1 MTDQTASTNQSPAT
15 QSLPPAVIAVPVG
28 QAALTALGRAVER
41 AQSGD
46 PFARVVVVAD
56 HIDAASSVRHWLG
69 ALGVVNVTVQ
79 TGGRLAADL
88 AQPGLRPA
96 GATQTAAL
104 RPLTRTLES
113 QAVRQVADAAIDS
126 AGLPLSPAG
135 RRRLCQSIAAA
146 FREMQER
153 PRPHGADAST
163 GAAPFNS
170 TPIDIE
176 KRFGEYRAL
185 LRERGYY
192 TRGELPE
199 LAAVA
204 VDSHWSPGD
213 LPATIYY
220 LPRRFTAPEMRLV
233 RALLDQDRCQVIIGL
248 TNDADADAPV
258 VELATV
264 LGAPDSGIADQAD
277 RHHLQHPLQPQHL
290 QPQHPLQQK
299 ADAGTLSIVAAPDP
313 TEEVR
318 AVVRR
323 IASDADAAPFY
334 RTAIV
339 HRQLAPYA
347 SLLRQE
353 LTFAGIPFAGLER
366 RTLADTLPGRLL
378 LGLVDL
384 AVAGGPEPNG
394 NPGTNGNPRTNG
406 TVDRERL
413 IDWLTSAPVKYQT
426 RPAAGDGPGRWRT
439 TPAAGWA
446 QLARNARANGPAAQW
461 TSRLKAHIDQQQRR
475 AAYYAGVNTSAGD
488 GDGDGAGD
496 AAGEHPQLQRDRH
509 LADELS
515 RFVNSL
521 AWRLRELANP
531 PDPSWESV
539 AALLNQAFDDY
550 RWREPGQRDDN
561 QSDDN
566 QRIRDAVDAL
576 ANLADWDTDYSIR
589 VLQETIHESLQTPVS
604 DRGRPVGAGVYIGPP
619 AGIVGIRYQTVYMV
633 GLIEGEFPPRPR
645 SNPWL
650 HDDAARLR
658 HDTALERYDFLG
670 ALAAADEAVL
680 CYPAVREQQYA
691 AHPSRWLTEAA
702 NGRHHAAGNPERL
715 TYETLTADA
724 DARPWLTVIP
734 SRESGLRQLSAH
746 ANGHTP
752 ATQPATVQ
760 PADGAD
766 YNLMHLIAHPRLT
779 LAAHPAVQQESRLV
793 RALEGRLARRSNLLT
808 EWDGRVG
815 EDVPRMMALGT
826 RQQPVSASR
835 LEMWA
840 RCPYQY
846 FLSRSLGLEGLP
858 EAEAEEISALDR
870 GSLVHRILERFVG
883 APARDLETLLAVAVD
898 EFAAAEQQ
906 GITGYHLLW
915 EIQQATIR
923 DRLAE
928 LLAAETE
935 WLGDVNSVVSAAEV
949 SFGPGTGV
957 GEVSVAVHGL
967 GDVWFRGAIDRLDV
981 LPDSVRVRDFKT
993 GAPGNYLVGKQGGP
1007 PKYSV
1012 GNGQALQLPIYL
1024 AAAEALRR
1032 QGVLHWR
1039 NRRLQLPI
1047 YLAAAETLHSNL
1059 PAEATYCFPLDQ
1071 SRPLGHDP
1079 YTNTVENAAEL
1090 HATLSAIVGTARRG
1104 IFPAAPDSDGG
1115 RGGNCQF
1122 CNFNR
1127 LCPVRRYHTWEN
1139 KRRNDPDVQ
1148 QFNALKGLDQT
1159 PDDDQGETDGDS

>member
-1 MTDQTASTNQSPAT
+1 MTSQTASTNQP
-15 QSLPPAVIAVPVG
+15 PPAVITVPVG
-28 QAALTALGRAVER
+28 QAALTALGQAVKR

-46 PFARVVVVAD
+46 QFAQVVVVAD
-56 HIDAASSVRHWLG
+56 HLDAASSVRHWLG

-88 AQPGLRPA
+88 AQPRLRPE
-96 GATQTAAL
+96 GATPYAAL

-113 QAVRQVADAAIDS
+113 RAVRQVAGPAIDS
-126 AGLPLSPAG
+126 AGLQLSPAG
-135 RRRLCQSIAAA
+135 RRRLYQSIAAA

-153 PRPHGADAST
+153 ARPDGADAST
-163 GAAPFNS
+163 GAALLDS
-170 TPIDIE
+170 TPLDIE
-176 KRFGEYRAL
+176 KLFGEYRAL
-185 LRERGYY
+185 LRGRGYY

-204 VDSHWSPGD
+204 VDSHWSSGD
-213 LPATIYY
+213 IPATIYY

-233 RALLDQDRCQVIIGL
+233 RALLDKDRCQVIIGL
-248 TNDADADAPV
+248 NNDADADAPV

-264 LGAPDSGIADQAD
+264 LGATDSDISDQAD
-277 RHHLQHPLQPQHL
+277 RQHLQQPPQLQHQLQTQHHLQL
-290 QPQHPLQQK
+290 QHPLQQK
-299 ADAGTLSIVAAPDP
+299 ADAGTLSIVAATDP

-318 AVVRR
+318 AVVRQ
-323 IASDADAAPFY
+323 IASDADGTPFY

-339 HRQLAPYA
+339 HRQIAPYA

-384 AVAGGPEPNG
+384 AVAGGPE
-394 NPGTNGNPRTNG
+394 TNGDI
-406 TVDRERL
+406 DRERL

-426 RPAAGDGPGRWRT
+426 RPTAGDGPARWRT

-446 QLARNARANGPAAQW
+446 QLARAARANGPAAQW
-461 TSRLKAHIDQQQRR
+461 TSRLKAHVDLQQRR
-475 AAYYAGVNTSAGD
+475 AAHYAGVNTSAGD
-488 GDGDGAGD
+488 AD
-496 AAGEHPQLQRDRH
+496 GEHPQLQRDRH

-515 RFVNSL
+515 RFVTSL

-531 PDPSWESV
+531 PDASWESV
-539 AALLNQAFDDY
+539 AALLKQVFDDY
-550 RWREPGQRDDN
+550 LWREPGQRDDN
-561 QSDDN
+561 Q
-566 QRIRDAVDAL
+566 RIEDAVDGL
-576 ANLADWDTDYSIR
+576 ANLAEWDTDYSIR
-589 VLQETIHESLQTPVS
+589 VLQETIYESLETPVS
-604 DRGRPVGAGVYIGPP
+604 DRGRPVGGGVYIGPP
-619 AGIVGIRYQTVYMV
+619 AGIVGTRYQTVYAV
-633 GLIEGEFPPRPR
+633 GMIEREFPPRPR

-650 HDDAARLR
+650 HDDATRLR
-658 HDTALERYDFLG
+658 HDSALERYDFLG
-670 ALAAADEAVL
+670 AMAAADEAVL
-680 CYPAVREQQYA
+680 CYPAVREQHYA

-702 NGRHHAAGNPERL
+702 NGLHHAAGHPERL
-715 TYETLTADA
+715 TYETLAADS

-752 ATQPATVQ
+752 TIQ

-766 YNLMHLIAHPRLT
+766 YNLMHLIAHPPLT
-779 LAAHPAVQQESRLV
+779 LAAHPALQQEIRLV
-793 RALEGRLARRSNLLT
+793 RALEGRLARRSNFLT
-808 EWDGRVG
+808 EWDGRLG

-826 RQQPVSASR
+826 REQPVSASR

-846 FLSRSLGLEGLP
+846 FLARSLGLEGLP
-858 EAEAEEISALDR
+858 EAESEEISALDR

-883 APARDLETLLAVAVD
+883 APARDLETLLSVAVD

-915 EIQQATIR
+915 EIQKATIR
-923 DRLAE
+923 ERLAG
-928 LLAAETE
+928 LFDAETE
-935 WLGDVNSVVSAAEV
+935 WQGDVGSVASDAEV
-949 SFGPGTGV
+949 NFGPGTGV
-957 GEVSVAVHGL
+957 GEVCVAVPGL

-993 GAPGNYLVGKQGGP
+993 GAPGNYLVGKQGGR

-1012 GNGQALQLPIYL
+1012 SNGTA
-1024 AAAEALRR
+1024 
-1032 QGVLHWR
+1032 
-1039 NRRLQLPI
+1039 LQLPI

-1059 PAEATYCFPLDQ
+1059 PAEASYCFPLDQ
-1071 SRPLGHDP
+1071 SRPLGSDP
-1079 YTNTVENAAEL
+1079 YTNTVENAEEF

-1127 LCPVRRYHTWEN
+1127 LCPVRRYYTWEN
-1139 KRRNDPDVQ
+1139 KRQNDPDVQ
-1148 QFNALKGLDQT
+1148 RFNALKGLDQSL
-1159 PDDDQGETDGDS
+1159 DDDQDNTDGDS

>member
-1 MTDQTASTNQSPAT
+1 MTSQTASTNQP
-15 QSLPPAVIAVPVG
+15 PPAVITVPMG
-28 QAALTALGRAVER
+28 EAALTALGEAVKR

-46 PFARVVVVAD
+46 AFARVVVVAD
-56 HIDAASSVRHWLG
+56 HLDAASSVRHWLG
-69 ALGVVNVTVQ
+69 AFGVVNVTVQ
-79 TGGRLAADL
+79 TGGRLGADL
-88 AQPGLRPA
+88 AQPGLRPE
-96 GATQTAAL
+96 GATQPAAL
-104 RPLTRTLES
+104 RPLSRTLES

-126 AGLPLSPAG
+126 AGLQLSPAG
-135 RRRLCQSIAAA
+135 RRRLYQSVAAA

-153 PRPHGADAST
+153 PRPYGAEAST
-163 GAAPFNS
+163 GAAPFDS

-185 LRERGYY
+185 LRGRGYY

-204 VDSHWSPGD
+204 VDSHWSSGD
-213 LPATIYY
+213 IPATIYY

-233 RALLDQDRCQVIIGL
+233 RALLDKDRCQVIIGL

-264 LGAPDSGIADQAD
+264 LGAPDSGISGQAD
-277 RHHLQHPLQPQHL
+277 RRHLR
-290 QPQHPLQQK
+290 HPLQQK
-299 ADAGTLSIVAAPDP
+299 ADAGTLSIVAATDP

-318 AVVRR
+318 AVVRQ
-323 IASDADAAPFY
+323 IASDADATPFH

-339 HRQLAPYA
+339 HRQIAPYA

-366 RTLADTLPGRLL
+366 RALADTLPGRLL

-394 NPGTNGNPRTNG
+394 NI
-406 TVDRERL
+406 DRERL
-413 IDWLTSAPVKYQT
+413 IDWLTSAPVKYRT
-426 RPAAGDGPGRWRT
+426 RPAAGDGPARWRT

-446 QLARNARANGPAAQW
+446 QLARSARANGPGTQW
-461 TSRLKAHIDQQQRR
+461 TSRLRAHVDQQQRR
-475 AAYYAGVNTSAGD
+475 ADHYAGVNTT
-488 GDGDGAGD
+488 AGD
-496 AAGEHPQLQRDRH
+496 ADGEHPQLQRDRH

-515 RFVNSL
+515 RFVNGL
-521 AWRLRELANP
+521 ALRLGELANP
-531 PDPSWESV
+531 PDRSWESV
-539 AALLNQAFDDY
+539 AALLKQVFDEY
-550 RWREPGQRDDN
+550 LWRESRQRDDN
-561 QSDDN
+561 Q
-566 QRIRDAVDAL
+566 RIEGAVDAL
-576 ANLADWDTDYSIR
+576 ANLAEWHTDYSIR
-589 VLQETIHESLQTPVS
+589 VLQETIYESLDTPVS

-619 AGIVGIRYQTVYMV
+619 DGIVGASYQTVYAAGM
-633 GLIEGEFPPRPR
+633 IEREFPPRPR

-670 ALAAADEAVL
+670 AMAAADQAVL
-680 CYPAVREQQYA
+680 CYPAVREQHYA

-702 NGRHHAAGNPERL
+702 NGLHHAAGHPERL
-715 TYETLTADA
+715 TYETLAADI
-724 DARPWLTVIP
+724 DAKPWLTVIP

-752 ATQPATVQ
+752 TIQ
-760 PADGAD
+760 PADGVD
-766 YNLMHLIAHPRLT
+766 YNLMHLMAHPKFT
-779 LAAHPAVQQESRLV
+779 LAAHPALQQEIRLV
-793 RALEGRLARRSNLLT
+793 RALEGRLARRSNFLT

-846 FLSRSLGLEGLP
+846 FLSRNLGLEGLP
-858 EAEAEEISALDR
+858 KAESEEISALDR

-883 APARDLETLLAVAVD
+883 APARDLETLLAVVVD

-915 EIQQATIR
+915 EIQKATII
-923 DRLAE
+923 DRLAG
-928 LLAAETE
+928 LFAAETE
-935 WLGDVNSVVSAAEV
+935 WLGDAGLVVSDAEV
-949 SFGPGTGV
+949 NFGPGTGV
-957 GEVSVAVHGL
+957 GEVSVAVPGL
-967 GDVWFRGAIDRLDV
+967 GEVWFRGAIDRLDV

-993 GAPGNYLVGKQGGP
+993 GAPGNYLAGTRGGQ

-1079 YTNTVENAAEL
+1079 YTNTVENAEEL

-1122 CNFNR
+1122 CSFNR